1 MKQILKFIDAPD
13 GLFLILY
20 LSTMLGSMLGPL
32 SFIFA
37 GLIRSYLPY
46 AKCSDNYL
54 QRGAGKGQQP
64 RETDNFDFD
73 GLPYKREKKK
83 GGNKNSNSYSSLKI
97 LYSGRFSVSS
107 RNSNFLFGLNFEV
120 IM

>member
-54 QRGAGKGQQP
+54 QRRAGKGQQP

-73 GLPYKREKKK
+73 GLPYKREKER
-83 GGNKNSNSYSSLKI
+83 GRTANSKEKSSLK
-97 LYSGRFSVSS
+97 
-107 RNSNFLFGLNFEV
+107 FLQLFRP
-120 IM
+120 